1 MTTKFATMPMEYNME
16 FFNKFLE
23 GKENDPKFSSFS
35 STTDL
40 VNVIKAEAEEIPPF
54 EYVFEAIDAM
64 VQAGNQGRNVYTK
77 VNMATIY
84 SYQSKAAMNK
94 ICYGKENPYQV
105 KINSDE
111 FSGPVN
117 G

>member
-1 MTTKFATMPMEYNME
+1 MTTKFATMPMDYNME
-16 FFNKFLE
+16 FFNRFLA
-23 GKENDPKFSSFS
+23 GKENDPKFNSFS

-40 VNVIKAEAEEIPPF
+40 VNIIKAEAEEIPPF

-64 VQAGNQGRNVYTK
+64 FQAGNQGKNVYTR

-94 ICYGKENPYQV
+94 MCYGKENPYQI
-105 KINSDE
+105 KLNTDE
-111 FSGPVN
+111 FIGPSN